1 MAKTNIAETVRALIA
16 DTVEAL
22 GYRLWDVEFTKIGA
36 DRHLIITI
44 DSDTGVDL
52 NACETVHRAVDKI
65 LDENG
70 PIEDAYHL
78 DVSSPGIERELR
90 TDAHIL
96 ASLGERCEA
105 KLFAPLDGQKTL
117 RGVLLSYEGGVLAID
132 TGAGVVRCPRQ
143 AVSKLRTVYF
153 D

>member
-16 DTVEAL
+16 DTVGAL

-52 NACETVHRAVDKI
+52 NACEAVHRAVDKI
-65 LDENG
+65 LDESD

-96 ASLGERCEA
+96 ASLGVRCEA
-105 KLFAPLDGQKTL
+105 KLYAPLDGQKTL

-143 AVSKLRTVYF
+143 TVSRLRTVYF

>member
-1 MAKTNIAETVRALIA
+1 MAKTTIAETVRALISN
-16 DTVEAL
+16 TVEAL

-52 NACETVHRAVDKI
+52 NACETVHRAVDQL
-65 LDENG
+65 LDESD

-90 TDAHIL
+90 TDAHIS

-117 RGVLLSYEGGVLAID
+117 RGTLLAYEGGTLSID
-132 TGAGVVRCPRQ
+132 TGAGVIRCPRQ
-143 AVSKLRTVYF
+143 AISKLRTVYF

>member
-65 LDENG
+65 LDENDPMSLPPGLSASFG
-70 PIEDAYHL
+70 PTRTFSPAS
-78 DVSSPGIERELR
+78 VSGVRRSCSLRWTVGRPCAGRSSTTRTACSPSTPAPALSNARGNRSPSSAPSIL
-90 TDAHIL
+90 TD
-96 ASLGERCEA
+96 
-105 KLFAPLDGQKTL
+105 
-117 RGVLLSYEGGVLAID
+117 
-132 TGAGVVRCPRQ
+132 
-143 AVSKLRTVYF
+143 F
-153 D
+153 DFEV

>member
-1 MAKTNIAETVRALIA
+1 M
-16 DTVEAL
+16 
-22 GYRLWDVEFTKIGA
+22 
-36 DRHLIITI
+36 
-44 DSDTGVDL
+44 DL
-52 NACETVHRAVDKI
+52 NACEAVHRAVDKI
-65 LDENG
+65 LDEND

-143 AVSKLRTVYF
+143 TVSRLRTVYF

>member
-1 MAKTNIAETVRALIA
+1 MAKTNIAETVRALVA
-16 DTVEAL
+16 DTVSSL
-22 GYRLWDVEFTKIGA
+22 GYRLWDVEYTKIGA

-52 NACETVHRAVDKI
+52 NACETVHRAVDQI
-65 LDENG
+65 LDEHD

-90 TDAHIL
+90 TDEHIL

-105 KLFAPLDGQKTL
+105 KLFAPLGGQKVL
-117 RGVLLSYEGGVLAID
+117 RGTLLAFVDGILTLD
-132 TGAGVVRCPRQ
+132 TGAGAVSCHRQ
-143 AVSKLRTVYF
+143 AISKLRTVYF